1 MSAREGAVQI
11 ADVYKSGVLAAQLRR
26 YRDRTEFEYLPS
38 YLDGGAA
45 VATTLPLIREVTVL
59 PPGAVP
65 AFFAGLLPEG
75 RRLTA
80 LRQLVK
86 TSADDEFS
94 LIEAVGRDPVGDVQ
108 VVAEGDAPVT
118 LEPLFSVSHSFGEV
132 RFSDIMGRAGIVDR
146 VGIAGVQEKASAG
159 MISLPVSQA
168 GHQYLLKID
177 PPEYPFAVDNEA
189 YFLELSRRC
198 AIATVHAEVVVDAQ
212 GRHGLLVR
220 RFDRVIDPDGT
231 PRRRAVEDACQ
242 LLNLWPADKYNT
254 TAEEVL
260 RAIAR
265 VCPAAPVA
273 LRDAFRQLVFAW
285 LTGDGDVHAKN
296 LSVVSEP
303 GGEWRLAPAYD
314 LPSTMVYGD
323 LTMALPI
330 GGRRDGLT
338 RAHWME
344 FAREV
349 GLAARAAQRV
359 LDELLEAT
367 ASLGDDLLAGVLP
380 FDQNTTSDWVKRL
393 RYRHRQLRR

>member
-1 MSAREGAVQI
+1 M
-11 ADVYKSGVLAAQLRR
+11 
-26 YRDRTEFEYLPS
+26 
-38 YLDGGAA
+38 
-45 VATTLPLIREVTVL
+45 
-59 PPGAVP
+59 
-65 AFFAGLLPEG
+65 
-75 RRLTA
+75 
-80 LRQLVK
+80 
-86 TSADDEFS
+86 
-94 LIEAVGRDPVGDVQ
+94 
-108 VVAEGDAPVT
+108 
-118 LEPLFSVSHSFGEV
+118 
-132 RFSDIMGRAGIVDR
+132 
-146 VGIAGVQEKASAG
+146 
-159 MISLPVSQA
+159 
-168 GHQYLLKID
+168 
-177 PPEYPFAVDNEA
+177 
-189 YFLELSRRC
+189 
-198 AIATVHAEVVVDAQ
+198 HAEVVVDAQ

-220 RFDRVIDPDGT
+220 RFDRVIDSDGT

-260 RAIAR
+260 RALAR